1 MRRRDFLASAAATTA
16 LAALSR
22 PALAQGNAR
31 LLRFVP
37 EGNLAN
43 PDPVW
48 TTTTVA
54 RNHGAMIWDMLYA
67 RDDRFDP
74 QPQMVAGHELSDDRL
89 TWRFALREGLVFH
102 DGEPVR
108 AVDCLA
114 SIQRW
119 ARRRPLGQTLLER
132 TAEMKALDDRRF
144 EIRLNKPYALILQ
157 AFADSCFMMP
167 ERIAKTDSFTQIT
180 EYVGSG
186 PYRFLRDEWV
196 SGSQAAYARFDR
208 YVPRPEKPSFLA
220 GGKVA
225 NFDRVL
231 WQVMPDPAT
240 AMAALQNGEVD
251 WVQQP
256 SYDLVGS
263 LRRVRGVK
271 VAVNDK
277 VGVMGMVA
285 LNHLHPP
292 FDNPKLLRAI
302 LGAVNQDDF
311 MQAAV
316 GAEPEL
322 FRVPCGVFTPGL
334 PMATDA
340 GMEVLTGPRDI
351 ERSKREVAASGYKG
365 ERVIVMSPSDYPH
378 TQAMAQVTA
387 DLMKRLGLNV
397 EYASMDWGTL
407 VSRRTSKEPPEK
419 GGWNAF
425 CTTYEGLTVAD
436 PATHIPLRGN
446 GPNAWFGWPTS
457 PRLEDLRNQWLD
469 APDTAAQKRIAD
481 QMQVIAFE
489 EVPFLPLGQLFNPT
503 AFRENVV
510 DIVPAS
516 FPIFWGA
523 RKV

>member
-1 MRRRDFLASAAATTA
+1 MRRRDFLASAAAT
-16 LAALSR
+16 AALPALPR
-22 PALAQGNAR
+22 PALAQGSAR

-54 RNHGAMIWDMLYA
+54 RNHGAMIWDTLYGRDA
-67 RDDRFDP
+67 RFEA

-108 AVDCLA
+108 AADCIA
-114 SIQRW
+114 SVQRW

-132 TAEMKALDDRRF
+132 TAEMRALDDRRF

-157 AFADSCFMMP
+157 AFADNCFMMP
-167 ERIAKTDSFTQIT
+167 ERIARTDSFTQIT
-180 EYVGSG
+180 EFVGSG
-186 PYRFLRDEWV
+186 PFRFLRDEWV

-208 YVPRPEKPSFLA
+208 YVPRAEPPSFMA

-225 NFDRVL
+225 HFDRVL
-231 WQVMPDPAT
+231 WQVMPDAAT
-240 AMAALQNGEVD
+240 AVAALRNGEVD

-263 LRRVRGVK
+263 LRRLRGVK

-277 VGVMGMVA
+277 VGVVGMVA

-292 FDNPKLLRAI
+292 FDNPRLLRAI
-302 LGAVNQDDF
+302 LGAVDQNDV

-322 FRVPCGVFTPGL
+322 FHVPCGVFTPGL
-334 PMATDA
+334 PMASDA
-340 GMEVLTGPRDI
+340 GMAVLTGPRDLA
-351 ERSKREVAASGYKG
+351 RSRREVAESGYKG
-365 ERVIVMSPSDYPH
+365 EQVIVMSPTDYPH

-397 EYASMDWGTL
+397 EYVSMDWGTL
-407 VSRRTSKEPPEK
+407 VSRRVSKEPPEK

-457 PRLEDLRNQWLD
+457 PRLEELRNQWLD
-469 APDTAAQKRIAD
+469 APDEAAQKRIAG
-481 QMQVIAFE
+481 QMQAIAFE

-523 RKV
+523 RKT